1 MPCPILSA
9 VLLPALAV
17 YPDHPV
23 RIVTPVAPG
32 GGNDVVT
39 RMPRE
44 IVGRI
49 IREPEIDETFIEFGI
64 GPPGT
69 RPEELGK
76 ISAPT
81 SRAGPASSGSAAFT
95 PGKNNISK

>member
-39 RMPRE
+39 CMPRE

-64 GPPGT
+64 GPPDT

-76 ISAPT
+76 NL
-81 SRAGPASSGSAAFT
+81 RADIACRTGLVRKRGIHAG
-95 PGKNNISK
+95 